1 VEKMRSEE
9 IILRPV
15 ISEKSTKLRE
25 KENKY
30 VFVVAKDANKI
41 MIKAAIKE
49 LFNVVPEKVNVLNQ
63 AGKLKRV
70 KYKNG
75 RTPAIKKAIITLKK
89 DEKISIF
96 EGV

>member
-1 VEKMRSEE
+1 MRSEE

-49 LFNVVPEKVNVLNQ
+49 LFNVVPVKVNVLNQ
-63 AGKLKRV
+63 DGKLKRV
-70 KYKNG
+70 KYKYG

>member
-1 VEKMRSEE
+1 
-9 IILRPV
+9 
-15 ISEKSTKLRE
+15 
-25 KENKY
+25 
-30 VFVVAKDANKI
+30 
-41 MIKAAIKE
+41 
-49 LFNVVPEKVNVLNQ
+49 LNQ

-70 KYKNG
+70 KYKYG

>member
-1 VEKMRSEE
+1 MEREV
-9 IILRPV
+9 ILRPLLT
-15 ISEKSTKLRE
+15 EKSYATIKD
-25 KENKY
+25 KKY
-30 VFVVAKDANKI
+30 TFLVAKDANKI

-70 KYKNG
+70 KYKYG